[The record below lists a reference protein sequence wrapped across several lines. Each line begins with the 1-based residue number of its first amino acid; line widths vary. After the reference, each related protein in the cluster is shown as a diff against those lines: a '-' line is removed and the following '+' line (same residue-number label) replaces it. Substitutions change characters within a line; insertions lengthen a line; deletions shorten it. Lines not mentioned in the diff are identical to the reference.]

1 MLFSKGWWFWLL
13 QWPHWW
19 SAIKKLS
26 TSKCLKICPLE
37 RGWRILLTV
46 SIRYSYSLN
55 SECFSDSL
63 TLSFFASSTTLF
75 YIIIISHVCPL
86 NTWNVATE
94 TEKLNFQFNLI
105 PLNLQIE
112 HQISHEY
119 FNINDKMVIFWMYWF
134 K

>member
-1 MLFSKGWWFWLL
+1 MIFSKGWWFWLL

-26 TSKCLKICPLE
+26 TSKFLKICPLE

-75 YIIIISHVCPL
+75 YIIVISHVCSL

-94 TEKLNFQFNLI
+94 TEKLNFQFNLILI

-119 FNINDKMVIFWMYWF
+119 FNINDMLRW
-134 K
+134 